1 MKLSRQAASG
11 EEKKKKG
18 FLNQALIIY
27 TTLQSKMKNDLLQI
41 W

>member
-1 MKLSRQAASG
+1 MKLSRQAAIG
-11 EEKKKKG
+11 EEKKKS